1 MERNLWSNLRKG
13 ILFGVSFTVLLIF
26 AVFPGQ
32 AQQTTVSLSVP
43 ELVKGNTIYA
53 TVNIEN
59 VENLDAGQFDILFN
73 PDVLKIISVDNGSIG
88 EKAIPVRWNA
98 VDSKTVRVVFNLEGV
113 TGVSGSGKLA
123 KIGLEVIGDGKG
135 DLQISN
141 GLLGNTDA
149 QSIDTSWGSSKEKG
163 ENGEG
168 TATRQKASSG
178 FELILSL
185 VALTAVVC
193 LTSIRQRR

>member
-1 MERNLWSNLRKG
+1 
-13 ILFGVSFTVLLIF
+13 LLIF

-59 VENLDAGQFDILFN
+59 VENLDAGQFDVLFN

-98 VDSKTVRVVFNLEGV
+98 VDSKTVRVVFNLEGI

-123 KIGLEVIGDGKG
+123 KIGLEVIGGGKG

-149 QSIDTSWGSSKEKG
+149 QSIDTSWGSSKENG

-168 TATRQKASSG
+168 TATQQKASSG